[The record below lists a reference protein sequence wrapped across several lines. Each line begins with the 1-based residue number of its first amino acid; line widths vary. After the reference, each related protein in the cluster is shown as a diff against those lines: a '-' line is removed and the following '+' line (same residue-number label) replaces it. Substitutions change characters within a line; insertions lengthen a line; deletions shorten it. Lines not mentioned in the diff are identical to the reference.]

1 MIASKMKMTVT
12 AVIAVTVCALAA
24 VERVDYASDGS
35 NVQRRRIESENS
47 SFAVAGSSVAAFGIA
62 PKIEWPAENYEV
74 TGFRFNLFAGEHVD
88 VYGFDLGVFGN
99 FVKREVGGLQ
109 IAVLFNVVGES
120 DCAVQIAPGCNYCS
134 GDFGG
139 VQIGLVNVT
148 EKGRGL
154 QLGLINRANIL
165 YGVQIGLANFI
176 DASSVP
182 LFPVVN
188 CAF

>member
-1 MIASKMKMTVT
+1 MTKSCLC
-12 AVIAVTVCALAA
+12 CAMALLSGALLA
-24 VERVDYASDGS
+24 VERVDYVSDGS
-35 NVQRRRIESENS
+35 NVKRRQMESENRGY
-47 SFAVAGSSVAAFGIA
+47 AVSGSSPIAFGIA
-62 PKIEWPAENYEV
+62 PKIEWPAAGYEI

-88 VYGFDLGVFGN
+88 VYGLDIGIFGN

-109 IAVLFNVVGES
+109 IAGLFNAVGES
-120 DCAVQIAPGCNYCS
+120 DCTVQIAAASNYCS

-139 VQIGLVNVT
+139 VQVGLVNVV

-154 QLGLINRANIL
+154 QVGLVNRANIL

-176 DASSVP
+176 DASTVRF
-182 LFPVVN
+182 FPVVN